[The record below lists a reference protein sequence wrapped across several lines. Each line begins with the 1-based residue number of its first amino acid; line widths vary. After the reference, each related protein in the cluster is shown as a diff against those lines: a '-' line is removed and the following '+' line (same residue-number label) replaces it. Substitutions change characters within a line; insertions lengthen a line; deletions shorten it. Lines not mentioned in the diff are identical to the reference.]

1 MSRSDNNK
9 NSIFDF
15 AKTLLGQKPGGVCR
29 VDERYDEYVIENSPT
44 EEQLAAQRRE
54 DFSGMPV
61 IAVAIAGEDG
71 DKLRRLTEDSVKEQ
85 TYSRWIISKSPKT
98 DEFDFIMYM
107 WPGDILRPDALYT
120 FAKNT
125 EGNDLIFCDE
135 DRLEEGQRC
144 DPLFKPCMDRVT
156 QYSFDM
162 LGRGVMASRALFEAS
177 GGMTGVTGCD
187 RYVYNLRLADRCSS
201 ACHIQQVLYTAHDR
215 RDIGPKGRQVL
226 ENHLKK
232 MTISG
237 YFPGNGGEA
246 SE

>member
-44 EEQLAAQRRE
+44 EGQLAAQRRE

-85 TYSRWIISKSPKT
+85 TYSRWIISKSPRT

-107 WPGDILRPDALYT
+107 
-120 FAKNT
+120 
-125 EGNDLIFCDE
+125 
-135 DRLEEGQRC
+135 
-144 DPLFKPCMDRVT
+144 
-156 QYSFDM
+156 
-162 LGRGVMASRALFEAS
+162 
-177 GGMTGVTGCD
+177 
-187 RYVYNLRLADRCSS
+187 
-201 ACHIQQVLYTAHDR
+201 
-215 RDIGPKGRQVL
+215 
-226 ENHLKK
+226 
-232 MTISG
+232 
-237 YFPGNGGEA
+237 
-246 SE
+246 